1 MDHAKFMAEKF
12 SLAGLKADYL
22 TSATNHNRDTVK
34 SQLLQK
40 KINYLFVVD
49 IFNEGIDIPEIDTV
63 LFLRPTESLTIF
75 MQQLGRGLR
84 LAENKD
90 CLTVL
95 DFVGN
100 ARPEYNFENKFRALI
115 GKTATTVT
123 KEIEDQFPHL
133 PLGCSI
139 ILEKKA
145 KQLILDN
152 ISAATSLNRN
162 QLIQKIQNIQHQ
174 TTLDLSLKNFVEFY
188 NIPLQLIY
196 KRGGWKRLC
205 QEAGKEPDFSTNHES
220 NIVNAIAKKWLSCS
234 SHSYY
239 RFILGLAK
247 KQFSV
252 SVSECNEVEKQMLL
266 MLHYDLWQT
275 AGGFNSLESSIRA
288 VGQNKVMVDEI
299 TQVLE
304 LLLDRIDS
312 KEIEIGLPYEQP
324 LKVHARY
331 TRDQILAG
339 IGLSTFDRKSPS
351 REGVAVNQK
360 LNTEVLFINLI
371 KSEENFSPTTMY
383 DDYAINETLF
393 HWQSQNSAG
402 PDTPKGISY
411 IKHQEDDKII
421 LLFVREK
428 NKDEYGN
435 SMGYV
440 FVGEGVL
447 KEHYG
452 AKPMSIKWELN
463 EPLPHY
469 LWKDAAKLRVG

>member
-1 MDHAKFMAEKF
+1 
-12 SLAGLKADYL
+12 
-22 TSATNHNRDTVK
+22 
-34 SQLLQK
+34 
-40 KINYLFVVD
+40 
-49 IFNEGIDIPEIDTV
+49 
-63 LFLRPTESLTIF
+63 
-75 MQQLGRGLR
+75 
-84 LAENKD
+84 
-90 CLTVL
+90 
-95 DFVGN
+95 
-100 ARPEYNFENKFRALI
+100 
-115 GKTATTVT
+115 
-123 KEIEDQFPHL
+123 
-133 PLGCSI
+133 
-139 ILEKKA
+139 
-145 KQLILDN
+145 
-152 ISAATSLNRN
+152 
-162 QLIQKIQNIQHQ
+162 
-174 TTLDLSLKNFVEFY
+174 
-188 NIPLQLIY
+188 
-196 KRGGWKRLC
+196 
-205 QEAGKEPDFSTNHES
+205 
-220 NIVNAIAKKWLSCS
+220 
-234 SHSYY
+234 
-239 RFILGLAK
+239 
-247 KQFSV
+247 
-252 SVSECNEVEKQMLL
+252 MLL

-275 AGGFNSLESSIRA
+275 AGGFDSLESSIRA
-288 VGQNKVMVDEI
+288 VGQNNVMVDEI
-299 TQVLE
+299 TQVVE

-312 KEIEIGLPYEQP
+312 KEIDIELPYEQP